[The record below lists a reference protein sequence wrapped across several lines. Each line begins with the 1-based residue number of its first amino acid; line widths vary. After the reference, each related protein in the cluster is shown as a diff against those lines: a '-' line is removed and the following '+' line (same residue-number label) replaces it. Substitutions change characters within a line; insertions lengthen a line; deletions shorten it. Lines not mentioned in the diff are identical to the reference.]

1 MKVRLLS
8 ESRYASL
15 FRQRL
20 DGAALVAA
28 DGTLIEVN
36 EALAALLGID
46 AENLEGTPLLEMLPD
61 DAQAVTRV
69 AFAQAMLGTGQCV
82 ELPYADS
89 SGERIPLE
97 VQFIPSETD
106 GAVFLV
112 VRDLRTARLYEGML
126 FRDHER
132 FRSLFEYNPDPV
144 LLIDLA
150 GTVDRVNATC
160 EDLLRVGC
168 EQLIGK
174 PWTDI
179 LPADARDEAEELFSR
194 TLGGEVTALESA
206 VLPGDGERPLPVRI
220 THIPIW
226 IEGEVLG
233 TSTIVRNITSE
244 RIAYDHMR
252 RLAFHDAL
260 TGLPNRA
267 LFEDRFEQM
276 LANAK
281 RYNRPFALLCIDL
294 DGFKA
299 VNDGFGHP
307 AGDAVLRGVADRLTE
322 YLRESDTFARLG
334 GDEFSVLQPVVNVPS
349 DVEALAQKLLD
360 AIREPFPVKETA
372 HTVGLSIGIAVY
384 PWHGADQRSLLA
396 AADRALYDAKSAGK
410 GTYRLASPI

>member
-1 MKVRLLS
+1 MLS

-20 DGAALVAA
+20 DGMALVAA

-36 EALAALLGID
+36 EALAVLLGID
-46 AENLEGTPLLEMLPD
+46 VGDLEGTPLLEMLPD
-61 DAQAVTRV
+61 DARAVARV

-82 ELPYADS
+82 ELPYVDG

-97 VQFIPSETD
+97 VQFIPSESD
-106 GAVFLV
+106 DAVFLV

-144 LLIDLA
+144 LLINFA
-150 GTVDRVNATC
+150 GRVDRVNAMC
-160 EDLLRVGC
+160 EDLLRIGC

-179 LPADARDEAEELFSR
+179 LPAEVRDEADELFSR
-194 TLGGEVTALESA
+194 TLGGEVTAFESA
-206 VLPGDGERPLPVRI
+206 VLPGDAERPLPVRI

-267 LFEDRFEQM
+267 LFEDRLEQM

-281 RYNRPFALLCIDL
+281 RYNRPFALFCIDL

-307 AGDAVLRGVADRLTE
+307 AGDAVLRGVAERLTE

-334 GDEFSVLQPVVNVPS
+334 GDEFSVLQPVVNVPA
-349 DVEALAQKLLD
+349 DAEALAKKLLD
-360 AIREPFPVKETA
+360 AIREPFLVKETS
-372 HTVGLSIGIAVY
+372 HIVGLSIGIAVY
-384 PWHGADQRSLLA
+384 PWHGTDQRGLLA

-410 GTYRLASPI
+410 GTYRLSSPI